1 MDNTKDMTA
10 DWDVDLE
17 DELDTSMTDASG
29 DGATSEG
36 EASVHI
42 YLCQKQR
49 PPVVDAC
56 MATSQSKILLH

>member
-36 EASVHI
+36 EEG
-42 YLCQKQR
+42 
-49 PPVVDAC
+49 
-56 MATSQSKILLH
+56 